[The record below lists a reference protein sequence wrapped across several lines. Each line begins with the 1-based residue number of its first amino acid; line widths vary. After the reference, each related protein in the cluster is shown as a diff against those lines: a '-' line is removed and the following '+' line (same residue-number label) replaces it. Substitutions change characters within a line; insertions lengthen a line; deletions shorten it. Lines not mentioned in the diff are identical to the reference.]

1 MMDSARADGSRRN
14 GHERDVNGARSR
26 FEESRT
32 MALLRAIVNGI
43 SAMAQ
48 DESALLRSELRDT
61 GKSYASAAAA
71 GVLAL
76 IMAGALVNFLGLA
89 AVAGLLAVDVPLW
102 AAALIC
108 AAAIALIAVGAVAYA
123 VSAVR
128 DADPVPR
135 RTINNLRRD
144 FQAMRDALRQEGND
158 HGT

>member
-1 MMDSARADGSRRN
+1 MS
-14 GHERDVNGARSR
+14 
-26 FEESRT
+26 
-32 MALLRAIVNGI
+32 LLRAVLAGMT
-43 SAMAQ
+43 AMAQ

-61 GKSYASAAAA
+61 AKSYASAAVA
-71 GVLAL
+71 GVVAL

-108 AAAIALIAVGAVAYA
+108 AAAIALIAVGAVAFA
-123 VSAVR
+123 VSAIR